1 MNTHKLVWSG
11 VGFFILAFWTAVGV
25 GVAQLFS

>member
-11 VGFFILAFWTAVGV
+11 VGLFVLTFWTTVGV
-25 GVAQLFS
+25 GVAQLS

>member
-11 VGFFILAFWTAVGV
+11 VGLFVLTFWTTVAV

>member
-1 MNTHKLVWSG
+1 MNSHKLVWSG
-11 VGFFILAFWTAVGV
+11 VGLFIISFWTAVGF